1 MYCKNLDCHKLV
13 PHDSLFCPYC
23 GGREFTKL
31 KSHSVNGTES
41 DELSMENFQK
51 IMESTEAISE
61 KSIQPK
67 KQKPTL
73 NSRFAVR
80 MDAVGRKLP
89 LPKKQG
95 WRPGQ
100 AARKRNILV
109 GVIVVAILLFFF
121 F

>member
-1 MYCKNLDCHKLV
+1 MYCRNLDCHKLV

-31 KSHSVNGTES
+31 KSSES
-41 DELSMENFQK
+41 DDLSMENFQK
-51 IMESTEAISE
+51 IVESTEAISE

-73 NSRFAVR
+73 SSRFAVR
-80 MDAVGRKLP
+80 KDAVVRKLP

-100 AARKRNILV
+100 ADRKRNILIGIAV
-109 GVIVVAILLFFF
+109 GAIILFLIF
-121 F
+121 

>member
-1 MYCKNLDCHKLV
+1 MFCKNIDCHKLV

-31 KSHSVNGTES
+31 KGSES
-41 DELSMENFQK
+41 DDLSMENFQK
-51 IMESTEAISE
+51 IVESTEAISE

-73 NSRFAVR
+73 SSRFAVR
-80 MDAVGRKLP
+80 KDAVVRKLP

-100 AARKRNILV
+100 ADRKRNILI
-109 GVIVVAILLFFF
+109 GIAVAAIILFFVF
-121 F
+121 

>member
-1 MYCKNLDCHKLV
+1 MYCRNLDCHKLV

-31 KSHSVNGTES
+31 KGSES

-51 IMESTEAISE
+51 IVESTEAISE
-61 KSIQPK
+61 KSIRPK

-73 NSRFAVR
+73 SSRFAVR
-80 MDAVGRKLP
+80 KDAVVRKLP

-100 AARKRNILV
+100 ADRKRNILIGIAV
-109 GVIVVAILLFFF
+109 GAIILFFVF
-121 F
+121 

>member
-31 KSHSVNGTES
+31 KGSES

-51 IMESTEAISE
+51 IIESTEAVAE

-73 NSRFAVR
+73 SSRFAVR
-80 MDAVGRKLP
+80 KDAVVRKLP

-100 AARKRNILV
+100 ADRKRNILIGIAV
-109 GVIVVAILLFFF
+109 GAIILFFIF
-121 F
+121 

>member
-13 PHDSLFCPYC
+13 PQGSLFCPYC
-23 GGREFTKL
+23 GGREFFKHR
-31 KSHSVNGTES
+31 SPSENGSES

-51 IMESTEAISE
+51 IVESTEAVKE
-61 KSIQPK
+61 KDALPEK
-67 KQKPTL
+67 KKPTF

-100 AARKRNILV
+100 AARRKNIFI
-109 GVIVVAILLFFF
+109 GVIICAVILFFIL
-121 F
+121 

>member
-31 KSHSVNGTES
+31 KDSES

-51 IMESTEAISE
+51 IMETTEAISE
-61 KSIQPK
+61 KSIKPK

-73 NSRFAVR
+73 SSRFAVR

-100 AARKRNILV
+100 SARKRNIFIGVLV
-109 GVIVVAILLFFF
+109 GVVVLLFIF
-121 F
+121 

>member
-1 MYCKNLDCHKLV
+1 MYCRNLDCHKLV

-31 KSHSVNGTES
+31 KGSES
-41 DELSMENFQK
+41 DDLSMENFQK
-51 IMESTEAISE
+51 IVESTEAISE

-73 NSRFAVR
+73 SSRFAVR
-80 MDAVGRKLP
+80 KDAVVRKLP

-100 AARKRNILV
+100 ADRKRNILIGIAV
-109 GVIVVAILLFFF
+109 GAIILFLIF
-121 F
+121 

>member
-1 MYCKNLDCHKLV
+1 MYCRNLDCHKLV

-31 KSHSVNGTES
+31 KGSES
-41 DELSMENFQK
+41 DDLSMENFQK
-51 IMESTEAISE
+51 IVESTEAISE

-73 NSRFAVR
+73 SSRFAVR
-80 MDAVGRKLP
+80 KDAVVRKLP

-100 AARKRNILV
+100 ADRKRNILV
-109 GVIVVAILLFFF
+109 GVIVVAILLFFIF
-121 F
+121 

>member
-23 GGREFTKL
+23 GGREFSKL
-31 KSHSVNGTES
+31 KSPSVNGAES

-51 IMESTEAISE
+51 IMESTEAVKEESV
-61 KSIQPK
+61 QPT

-80 MDAVGRKLP
+80 VNAVGRKLP

-95 WRPGQ
+95 WLPGQ
-100 AARKRNILV
+100 AARKRNIFI
-109 GVIVVAILLFFF
+109 GVIVVAVVLFYIF
-121 F
+121 

>member
-1 MYCKNLDCHKLV
+1 MYCRNLDCHKLV
-13 PHDSLFCPYC
+13 PHHSLFCPYC

-31 KSHSVNGTES
+31 KGSES
-41 DELSMENFQK
+41 DDLSMENFQK
-51 IMESTEAISE
+51 IVESTEAISE

-73 NSRFAVR
+73 SSRFAVR
-80 MDAVGRKLP
+80 KDAVVRKLP

-100 AARKRNILV
+100 ADRKRNILIGIAV
-109 GVIVVAILLFFF
+109 GAIILFFVL
-121 F
+121 

>member
-31 KSHSVNGTES
+31 KSHSVSGTES

-89 LPKKQG
+89 IPKKQG

-100 AARKRNILV
+100 AARRRNIFI
-109 GVIVVAILLFFF
+109 GVIIGAVILFYIF
-121 F
+121 

>member
-1 MYCKNLDCHKLV
+1 MYCRNLDCHKLV

-31 KSHSVNGTES
+31 KSSES
-41 DELSMENFQK
+41 DALSMENFQK
-51 IMESTEAISE
+51 IVESTEAISE

-67 KQKPTL
+67 KQKPSL
-73 NSRFAVR
+73 SSRFAVR
-80 MDAVGRKLP
+80 KDAVVRKLP

-100 AARKRNILV
+100 ADRKRNILIGIAV
-109 GVIVVAILLFFF
+109 GAIILFFIF
-121 F
+121 

>member
-1 MYCKNLDCHKLV
+1 
-13 PHDSLFCPYC
+13 
-23 GGREFTKL
+23 
-31 KSHSVNGTES
+31 
-41 DELSMENFQK
+41 MENFQK

-61 KSIQPK
+61 KSIKPK

-73 NSRFAVR
+73 SSRFAVR

-100 AARKRNILV
+100 SARKRNIFIGVVV
-109 GVIVVAILLFFF
+109 GVVVLFFIF
-121 F
+121 

>member
-1 MYCKNLDCHKLV
+1 MYCRNLDCHKLV

-23 GGREFTKL
+23 GGPEFTKL
-31 KSHSVNGTES
+31 KSSES
-41 DELSMENFQK
+41 DDLSMENFQK

-73 NSRFAVR
+73 SSRFAVR
-80 MDAVGRKLP
+80 KDAVVRKLP

-100 AARKRNILV
+100 ADRKRNILIGIAV
-109 GVIVVAILLFFF
+109 GAIILFFVF
-121 F
+121 

>member
-31 KSHSVNGTES
+31 KSPSVSGPES

-51 IMESTEAISE
+51 IMESTEAVKE
-61 KSIQPK
+61 KELQPK
-67 KQKPTL
+67 KQKPSL

-80 MDAVGRKLP
+80 MNAVGRKLP

-100 AARKRNILV
+100 AARNRNIFIAM
-109 GVIVVAILLFFF
+109 IVVAILLFFIF
-121 F
+121 

>member
-31 KSHSVNGTES
+31 KSSES
-41 DELSMENFQK
+41 DDLSMENFQK

-61 KSIQPK
+61 KSIRPK

-73 NSRFAVR
+73 SSRFAVR
-80 MDAVGRKLP
+80 KDAVVRKLP

-100 AARKRNILV
+100 ADRKRNTLIGIAV
-109 GVIVVAILLFFF
+109 GAIILFFIF
-121 F
+121 

>member
-31 KSHSVNGTES
+31 KDSES

-61 KSIQPK
+61 KSIKPK
-67 KQKPTL
+67 RQKPTL
-73 NSRFAVR
+73 SSRFAVR

-100 AARKRNILV
+100 SARKRNIFIGVLV
-109 GVIVVAILLFFF
+109 GAAVLFFIF
-121 F
+121 

>member
-31 KSHSVNGTES
+31 KGSET
-41 DELSMENFQK
+41 DDLSMENFQK
-51 IMESTEAISE
+51 IVESTEAISE

-73 NSRFAVR
+73 SSRFAVR
-80 MDAVGRKLP
+80 KDAVVRKLP

-100 AARKRNILV
+100 ADRKRNILSGIAV
-109 GVIVVAILLFFF
+109 GAIILFFVF
-121 F
+121 

>member
-1 MYCKNLDCHKLV
+1 MFCKNIDCHKLV

-31 KSHSVNGTES
+31 KDSGS

-51 IMESTEAISE
+51 IVESTEAISE

-73 NSRFAVR
+73 SSRFAVR

-100 AARKRNILV
+100 SARRKNIFIGVVV
-109 GVIVVAILLFFF
+109 GVIVLFFIF
-121 F
+121 

>member
-23 GGREFTKL
+23 GGREFTQL
-31 KSHSVNGTES
+31 KSHSVSGTES

-73 NSRFAVR
+73 SSRFAVR

-100 AARKRNILV
+100 ASRKRNIFIGVLV
-109 GVIVVAILLFFF
+109 GVVVLLFIF
-121 F
+121 

>member
-1 MYCKNLDCHKLV
+1 MYCKNIDCHKLV

-31 KSHSVNGTES
+31 KDSET
-41 DELSMENFQK
+41 DELSIENFQK

-61 KSIQPK
+61 KSVQPK

-73 NSRFAVR
+73 SSRFAVR

-100 AARKRNILV
+100 TARRKNIFI
-109 GVIVVAILLFFF
+109 GVIAGLIILFFIF
-121 F
+121 

>member
-1 MYCKNLDCHKLV
+1 MYCRNLDCHKLV

-31 KSHSVNGTES
+31 KGSES
-41 DELSMENFQK
+41 DDLSMENFQK
-51 IMESTEAISE
+51 IVESTEAISE

-80 MDAVGRKLP
+80 KDAVVRKLP

-100 AARKRNILV
+100 ADRKRNILIGIAV
-109 GVIVVAILLFFF
+109 GAVILFFVL
-121 F
+121 